1 MAPVNFL
8 SKSEDYISQRDQY
21 QKGGLGRWYWDYR
34 DEKAISCIQDKHS
47 ILGMVKLI
55 LLKTNLI

>member
-1 MAPVNFL
+1 MSGLFAHFL
-8 SKSEDYISQRDQY
+8 LESPLKSHKKNYY
-21 QKGGLGRWYWDYR
+21 
-34 DEKAISCIQDKHS
+34 